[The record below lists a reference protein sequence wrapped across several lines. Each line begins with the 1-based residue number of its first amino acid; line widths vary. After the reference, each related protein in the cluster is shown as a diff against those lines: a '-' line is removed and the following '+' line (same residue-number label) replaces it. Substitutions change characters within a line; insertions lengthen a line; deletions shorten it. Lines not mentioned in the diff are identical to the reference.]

1 MNKSAVEIGEAKER
15 LNVFNFPRLR
25 PVADGLDFVR
35 RHGETLR
42 REAVAE
48 IFDRVG
54 MKLAFLRGC
63 EKAMLAETAE
73 NFFDMRLMMVE
84 VNGVDEDVIEIDD
97 DANVEHVC
105 EDGID
110 ESLESRRSIGEAK
123 RHNQPL
129 VRTVTRAEGGFP
141 FIAIGDANEVVR
153 MSKVDFG
160 IDFGTARGIE
170 EVGDQ
175 RKRVVILLG
184 DLIQT
189 TE

>member
-1 MNKSAVEIGEAKER
+1 
-15 LNVFNFPRLR
+15 
-25 PVADGLDFVR
+25 
-35 RHGETLR
+35 LR
-42 REAVAE
+42 RKAIAE

-54 MKLAFLRGC
+54 MKLAFLRRC
-63 EKAMLAETAE
+63 EKAMLAEAAE
-73 NFFDMRLMMVE
+73 NFLDVRSMVVE
-84 VNGVDEDVIEIDD
+84 VNGVDEDVIEIHYDT
-97 DANVEHVC
+97 NVEHVC

-123 RHNQPL
+123 GHNQPL
-129 VRTVTRAEGGFP
+129 VRTVARAEGGFP

-175 RKRVVILLG
+175 RKRVSILLR
-184 DLIQT
+184 DFVQT
-189 TE
+189 AEVNAETE